1 VEEIVQQ
8 RNPKDYAY
16 VSKKVETVRTPHTY
30 VYSDSSLS
38 WHHSKPSFLS
48 LCSLPFPFP
57 SPPQAGCNEPQVFT
71 VFTKGGKFHRM
82 VHGGFK
88 ALLQEYERLRKKEDK
103 ARKEAAIKA
112 KMDAAYAKVG
122 QQKERRS
129 MAEETGEEDCRI
141 CLGKGETRGL
151 LNAWGRE

>member
-1 VEEIVQQ
+1 M
-8 RNPKDYAY
+8 
-16 VSKKVETVRTPHTY
+16 Y
-30 VYSDSSLS
+30 VYVYVCLLKQIYIHLYIDGTSTL
-38 WHHSKPSFLS
+38 
-48 LCSLPFPFP
+48 LPLMAPLQACTTLPLLTPFP
-57 SPPQAGCNEPQVFT
+57 SLPQAGCNEPQVFT

-122 QQKERRS
+122 MER
-129 MAEETGEEDCRI
+129 GF
-141 CLGKGETRGL
+141 
-151 LNAWGRE
+151 NV

>member
-1 VEEIVQQ
+1 M
-8 RNPKDYAY
+8 
-16 VSKKVETVRTPHTY
+16 
-30 VYSDSSLS
+30 
-38 WHHSKPSFLS
+38 
-48 LCSLPFPFP
+48 
-57 SPPQAGCNEPQVFT
+57 FT

-122 QQKERRS
+122 RREAS
-129 MAEETGEEDCRI
+129 TCGARETEEIEQAEGVYPSTTPGRI
-141 CLGKGETRGL
+141 EGKGLYG
-151 LNAWGRE
+151 GRSTAPLALPMAVVPY